1 MGTRDEEKI
10 GSQKVRE
17 KEEEVEA
24 RWTNSENK
32 ERKKGRKRENW
43 MDGWMGVFGRG
54 ASPRMGGPLG
64 KASGEKKHRWFVN
77 LLLGVDREKPPTK
90 NIINQARPGNSSY
103 FLLLHSFL
111 GVCLFCVFSLFNKL
125 LGFFWGVGLFT

>member
-24 RWTNSENK
+24 RWTNLENK

-43 MDGWMGVFGRG
+43 MDGRMEGWACSGVVPVPGWGDLWARHQ
-54 ASPRMGGPLG
+54 G
-64 KASGEKKHRWFVN
+64 KRKT
-77 LLLGVDREKPPTK
+77 D
-90 NIINQARPGNSSY
+90 
-103 FLLLHSFL
+103 
-111 GVCLFCVFSLFNKL
+111 
-125 LGFFWGVGLFT
+125 GL

>member
-32 ERKKGRKRENW
+32 ERRDERGRT
-43 MDGWMGVFGRG
+43 GWMGVFGRG
-54 ASPRMGGPLG
+54 ASPRMGGTFGQGIRG
-64 KASGEKKHRWFVN
+64 KEK
-77 LLLGVDREKPPTK
+77 
-90 NIINQARPGNSSY
+90 QM
-103 FLLLHSFL
+103 
-111 GVCLFCVFSLFNKL
+111 VCEPFIRR
-125 LGFFWGVGLFT
+125 

>member
-32 ERKKGRKRENW
+32 ERKKGRKKGELDGW
-43 MDGWMGVFGRG
+43 MDGWACSGVVPVPGWGDLWARHQ
-54 ASPRMGGPLG
+54 G
-64 KASGEKKHRWFVN
+64 KRN
-77 LLLGVDREKPPTK
+77 TD
-90 NIINQARPGNSSY
+90 
-103 FLLLHSFL
+103 
-111 GVCLFCVFSLFNKL
+111 
-125 LGFFWGVGLFT
+125 GL

>member
-32 ERKKGRKRENW
+32 ERRDERGRTGW
-43 MDGWMGVFGRG
+43 MDGRVRAWCQ
-54 ASPRMGGPLG
+54 SQDGGDLWARHQG
-64 KASGEKKHRWFVN
+64 KRKT
-77 LLLGVDREKPPTK
+77 D
-90 NIINQARPGNSSY
+90 
-103 FLLLHSFL
+103 
-111 GVCLFCVFSLFNKL
+111 
-125 LGFFWGVGLFT
+125 GL

>member
-43 MDGWMGVFGRG
+43 MDGWMDGRVRAWCQSQDGGTFGQGIRG
-54 ASPRMGGPLG
+54 KETQM
-64 KASGEKKHRWFVN
+64 
-77 LLLGVDREKPPTK
+77 
-90 NIINQARPGNSSY
+90 
-103 FLLLHSFL
+103 
-111 GVCLFCVFSLFNKL
+111 VCEPFIRR
-125 LGFFWGVGLFT
+125 